1 MSEIAQQVHALDED
15 GQIEAI
21 ATIIEGITLGTCV
34 KLVKTL
40 EERWD
45 VQATPNFGG
54 AMPGPAVEEEE
65 AEQSEFTVV
74 LKDNGAKKIQ
84 VIKAIRSLTQMDLKA
99 SKGLTESLPS
109 TVKEGLSKDE
119 AERLSVVAKTRLID
133 LKETA
138 ARDTRADI
146 TEGRGDI
153 HAGE

>member
-1 MSEIAQQVHALDED
+1 MMSEIAQQVHALDED
-15 GQIEAI
+15 GQIETI
-21 ATIIEGITLGTCV
+21 ATIIEGIELGTCV
-34 KLVKTL
+34 KLVKAL

-45 VQATPNFGG
+45 VQATPNFGTA

-119 AERLSVVAKTRLID
+119 AERYKSQLEEAGATVE
-133 LKETA
+133 LK
-138 ARDTRADI
+138 
-146 TEGRGDI
+146 
-153 HAGE
+153 

>member
-119 AERLSVVAKTRLID
+119 AERFKSQLEEAGATVE
-133 LKETA
+133 LK
-138 ARDTRADI
+138 
-146 TEGRGDI
+146 
-153 HAGE
+153 